1 MDEKNIVIENR
12 KGIKLMLRLLLVITI
27 PMLLL
32 FAIAVFSV
40 KTVSENITEAMVRH
54 ELNAAQYAFKTSVG
68 NIASGTYMYTNG
80 KFYKGKRNI
89 SDNLEFFDNFKNEV
103 DLEVTVFYGDIRVAT
118 TLVDDQGNRMLGTA
132 ADPVIADIV
141 LNKGESYYSDHVEI
155 AGEEYYATYSP
166 LYQYNKDEIIG
177 MTFVGLNK
185 KEINQI
191 YTSNM
196 IRSVIILCV
205 ILAVG
210 IVLTIFFVRVVII
223 AIGKVVKALNNLSN
237 GKLNIKL
244 DSRLTRRADEVGDI
258 AISIN
263 TLIRNFS
270 QIVMNIKHSAENLDS
285 ISDNFSSSFGNMA
298 SYIQNVDRAVEEIA
312 QSSTQQAQDTA
323 QVGAEVQEMGNAI
336 EKTAK
341 NVKQLVGNTDMMR
354 EYNKNVDKTLEELIK
369 ISNDTKEAFNV
380 VYEQTNMTNHSA
392 QDIQSAADIITDIAD
407 QTSLLSLNASIEA
420 ARAGEHGKG
429 FAVVAD
435 EIGKLADQSAESAN
449 RITGIIEMLIRN
461 SNTTVD
467 TMKNVTEVID
477 KQGEELQRTQAVFS
491 DLNNEIGEVGSAVD
505 SIKNEIDT
513 LDSLKGRVSVAVE
526 SLASIAEEN
535 AAGTEETSAAMQE
548 LRKIVSDCRGDVNT
562 IVEMSETLAEN
573 TSSFTLDDE

>member
-1 MDEKNIVIENR
+1 MDEMNMAIEGR
-12 KGIKLMLRLLLVITI
+12 KGIRLMLRLLLVIAI

-40 KTVSENITEAMVRH
+40 KTVSENITEAMVQH
-54 ELNAAQYAFKTSVG
+54 ELNAAQYAFKTAVG

-118 TLVDDQGNRMLGTA
+118 TLVDEQGNRMLGTT
-132 ADPVIADIV
+132 ADPVIADLV

-155 AGEEYYATYSP
+155 AGNEYYATYSP

-185 KEINQI
+185 KEIKAI

-196 IRSVIILCV
+196 VRSVAFLCV

-210 IVLTIFFVRVVII
+210 VILTIFFVRVVII
-223 AIGKVVKALNNLSN
+223 AIKKVVTALNNLSK
-237 GKLNIKL
+237 GQLNIKL
-244 DSRLTRRADEVGDI
+244 DSKLTRRADEVGDI
-258 AISIN
+258 ALSIN

-270 QIVMNIKHSAENLDS
+270 QIVMNIKHSAANLDN
-285 ISDNFSSSFGNMA
+285 ISDNFSSSFKNMA
-298 SYIQNVDRAVEEIA
+298 SNIQNVDRAVEEIA

-323 QVGAEVQEMGNAI
+323 QVGVEVQEMGNAI

-354 EYNKNVDKTLEELIK
+354 EYNKNVDKTLIELIK
-369 ISNDTKEAFNV
+369 ISNDTKEAFSV
-380 VYEQTNMTNHSA
+380 VYEQTNMTNRSA
-392 QDIQSAADIITDIAD
+392 QDIQSAADVITDIAD

-477 KQGEELQRTQAVFS
+477 KQGEELQRTQTVFS
-491 DLNNEIGEVGSAVD
+491 DLNNEIGEVGAAVD

-513 LDSLKGRVSVAVE
+513 LDNLKVRVSGAVE
-526 SLASIAEEN
+526 SLAAIAEQN
-535 AAGTEETSAAMQE
+535 AASTEETSAAMQE
-548 LRKIVSDCRGDVNT
+548 LRNIVSDCSKDVDT
-562 IVEMSETLAEN
+562 ILEMSETLAEN
-573 TSSFTLDDE
+573 TSSFTLDE